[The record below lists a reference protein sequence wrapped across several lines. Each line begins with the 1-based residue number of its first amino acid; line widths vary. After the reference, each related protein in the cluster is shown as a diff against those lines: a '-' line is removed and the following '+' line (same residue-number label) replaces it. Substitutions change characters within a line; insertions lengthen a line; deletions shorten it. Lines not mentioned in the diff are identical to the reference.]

1 MRVLVFLSNPVP
13 AFQPTAAQLSGL
25 SARLVGH
32 ELVSVDSEAEFLAQ
46 LPLAEA
52 VVVWRFPEQWYARA
66 GALQHVLTPAAG
78 REGFAPDPAGRVV
91 RHFGRFHGAIMAESL
106 VGMLVFNN
114 RRFGAA
120 LAAQAEGRWDRS
132 PFSACRV
139 LRGQVVLIIGFG
151 AIGQHAARLL
161 SALGMVVHGLRR
173 DVRRASPGAARVFS
187 VDQRLEA
194 VARADHVVCL
204 LPGDTGT
211 ERFLDAAAFARMKR
225 SACVYNLGRGGAI
238 DADALIA
245 ALTHGTIA
253 AAFLDVVPDEP
264 LPASSP
270 LWTAPNLFLTPH
282 ASAISADYLDLYF
295 EELAGDLSVLG

>member
-13 AFQPTAAQLSGL
+13 AFQPTAEQLAAL

-32 ELVSVDSEAEFLAQ
+32 ELVAVDSEAAFLEQ
-46 LPLAEA
+46 LPAAEA
-52 VVVWRFPEQWYARA
+52 VVVWRFPGAWYARA
-66 GALQHVLTPAAG
+66 GSLRHVLTPAAG
-78 REGFAPDPAGRVV
+78 HEGFALDPAGRVLQ
-91 RHFGRFHGAIMAESL
+91 HFGRFHGVIMAESL
-106 VGMLVFNN
+106 VGMLVFNS

-120 LAAQAEGRWDRS
+120 LAAQAERRWDRA

-173 DVRRASPGAARVFS
+173 DARQPSPGAARVFS
-187 VDQRLEA
+187 VEQRLEA
-194 VARADHVVCL
+194 VAGADHVVCI

-211 ERFLDAAAFARMKR
+211 ERFLDAEAFARMKP
-225 SACVYNLGRGGAI
+225 SACVYNIGRGNAI
-238 DADALIA
+238 DAGALLDALVRGMIA
-245 ALTHGTIA
+245 G
-253 AAFLDVVPDEP
+253 AFLDVVPEEP

-270 LWTAPNLFLTPH
+270 LWAAPNLFLTPH
-282 ASAISADYLDLYF
+282 ASAISADYLNFYF
-295 EELAGDLSVLG
+295 EELAAELTALG